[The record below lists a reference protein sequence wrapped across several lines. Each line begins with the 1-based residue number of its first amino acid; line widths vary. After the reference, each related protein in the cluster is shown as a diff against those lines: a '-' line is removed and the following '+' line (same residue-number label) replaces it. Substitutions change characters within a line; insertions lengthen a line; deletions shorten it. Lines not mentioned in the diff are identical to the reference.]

1 MGSGAFDSLAA
12 TSSSPLAFASSSAPV
27 FVAYDDDEHDAV
39 RPKSTLLFCF
49 VKIPVFGRVDDA
61 LDSIAARNARRNM
74 K

>member
-1 MGSGAFDSLAA
+1 VGSGAFDSLAE
-12 TSSSPLAFASSSAPV
+12 TSSSALAFVSSSALV
-27 FVAYDDDEHDAV
+27 FVAYDDDAV
-39 RPKSTLLFCF
+39 RPKSTLFCF